1 MPICPGP
8 PGHFALLPVQPT
20 YILNFMAGYS
30 GTPLVKK
37 LGIREAAV
45 LYLYHQPA
53 DYFHRIHPVPTTI
66 KVKARLRGPCDF
78 IHIFVTGYEEF
89 QREFVRCQKHLDKE
103 GMLWVSWPKKSS
115 KVSTDLDENKIRNY
129 GLEMGLVDV
138 KVCAVS
144 EIWSGLKFVWRLV
157 DR

>member
-1 MPICPGP
+1 
-8 PGHFALLPVQPT
+8 
-20 YILNFMAGYS
+20 MAGYS

-37 LGIREAAV
+37 LGIRESAV
-45 LYLYHQPA
+45 LYLYRPPEN
-53 DYFHRIHPVPTTI
+53 YFDWVLPVPSNV
-66 KVKARLRGPCDF
+66 KVKTRLTGPFDF
-78 IHIFVTGYEEF
+78 IHIFVKSNEDF
-89 QREFVRCQKHLDKE
+89 QREFARCQKHLGKD

-115 KVSTDLDENKIRNY
+115 KMSSDLDENKIRNY

-144 EIWSGLKFVWRLV
+144 EIWSGLKFVWRLA